1 MFFKI
6 LSFSELPWNAKE
18 SAVNFNRQLG
28 PVFGSQGRLPDFGTG
43 PLKFMGFN
51 MFQLQNDQIMP
62 NSYLK
67 SI

>member
-18 SAVNFNRQLG
+18 SAVKFNRQLG
-28 PVFGSQGRLPDFGTG
+28 PVFGSQGRLPDLWHRAAEIYG
-43 PLKFMGFN
+43 
-51 MFQLQNDQIMP
+51 FQLQNDQIMP